1 MTTPDGAVTL
11 ACAAAGTLYGLL
23 GSLAFLRR
31 QSLRGDILAHAAWP
45 GVLLAFAIT
54 GLGSPTVLALGA
66 LVSALVFGNLISL
79 IERLFPR
86 FKGDA
91 APALLL
97 SGCFAGGSVIWSL
110 LQRHVE
116 GLGQAGLKSFLLG
129 QAAAVQWEDAWTLV
143 GVLFVSMALVGLL
156 RRDIALAL
164 FDREQGILLGRRV
177 SLVEFLLD
185 MLLAVAVVTGLTIVG
200 VVVLSALLVAIPLAT
215 RPFTHR
221 LGPFLVASTLLGAVV
236 GLATP
241 WLVMFLETKLQGHG
255 RGIPTGPIFVL
266 LASSLCFL
274 SMATRGLLARQ
285 NAGSLRESTG

>member
-54 GLGSPTVLALGA
+54 GMGSPGVLALGA
-66 LVSALVFGNLISL
+66 LLSALFFGNLISL
-79 IERLFPR
+79 VERIFPK

-97 SGCFAGGSVIWSL
+97 SGCFAAGSVIWSL

-143 GVLFVSMALVGLL
+143 GVLVASVILVTLL

-164 FDREQGILLGRRV
+164 FDREQGFLLGRQV

-185 MLLAVAVVTGLTIVG
+185 MLLAIAVVTGLTIVG

-221 LGPFLVASTLLGAVV
+221 LGPFLVASTLLGALV

-241 WLVMFLETKLQGHG
+241 WLVIYLESKLQGHG

-266 LASSLCFL
+266 LASLLCFL
-274 SMATRGLLARQ
+274 SMATRGFLSQR
-285 NAGSLRESTG
+285 NASAIQESPR